1 MSIKQ
6 PHLLLV
12 DDDQDLA
19 EIFRESLMDL
29 SFKVTI
35 AGSGLQ
41 ALELFKQNTYDGV
54 ISDVMM
60 PQMSGVELVSHL
72 RQLKNQVPVYF
83 ITGYLDYSRETLNS
97 LKPRA
102 IIFKPFDVEEAAMLI
117 KNHFL
122 KEFSV

>member
-1 MSIKQ
+1 MSKKE

-12 DDDQDLA
+12 DDDQELG

-29 SFKVTI
+29 SFKVTV
-35 AGSGLQ
+35 ATSAQ
-41 ALELFKQNTYDGV
+41 EALEFFKKNTYDGV

-60 PQMSGVELVSHL
+60 PNMSGVELISL
-72 RQLKNQVPVYF
+72 IRQLSANLPVYF
-83 ITGYLDYSRETLNS
+83 ITGYLDFSRESLNS

-122 KEFSV
+122 KEF

>member
-1 MSIKQ
+1 MSKKE
-6 PHLLLV
+6 PHLLLI
-12 DDDQDLA
+12 DDDLDLA

-29 SFKVTI
+29 SFKVTV
-35 AGSGLQ
+35 ASNGQ
-41 ALELFKQNTYDGV
+41 EALELFKHNIYDGV

-60 PQMSGVELVSHL
+60 PHMSGVELISHI
-72 RQLKNQVPVYF
+72 RQLNTALPVYF
-83 ITGYLDYSRETLNS
+83 ITGYLDYSRDSLNS

-122 KEFSV
+122 KEF